1 MAYGVSPYTYR
12 PGNTFLHR
20 LPAGVKLLGLL
31 AISLGSFFSGPG
43 LFLSTAILL
52 VGAVSAK
59 ILPWD
64 LFRGIKPLVIMIGL
78 VIIFR
83 SFRFNLPR
91 SLFPELNLPGFWAGI
106 RFGGGIM
113 ISFSAGA
120 LLFSVTTMTELKDSL
135 GSAETFIRICGY
147 NGIKKIQGKPIR
159 TVSRNSPVSLGISL
173 MLNFLP
179 RFFEAWEEAEV
190 AYRARAGKKGIPAL
204 ILLIP
209 LVTERMITLAVETAY
224 AMESRGASLEGPPA

>member
-1 MAYGVSPYTYR
+1 M
-12 PGNTFLHR
+12 L
-20 LPAGVKLLGLL
+20 
-31 AISLGSFFSGPG
+31 
-43 LFLSTAILL
+43 LSTGILV
-52 VGAVSAK
+52 VGAGSVK

-78 VIIFR
+78 VIILR
-83 SFRFNLPR
+83 SFQFNLPR
-91 SLFPELNLPGFWAGI
+91 SLLPELNLPGFWAGI

-113 ISFSAGA
+113 ISFFAGA

-135 GSAETFIRICGY
+135 GRAETLIRISWY
-147 NGIKKIQGKPIR
+147 NFIKKTTGKPIR

-173 MLNFLP
+173 MLSFLP
-179 RFFEAWEEAEV
+179 RFFEVWEEAEA

-209 LVTERMITLAVETAY
+209 LVTERMITMAVETAY
-224 AMESRGASLEGPPA
+224 AMESRGAFLERPSAEEAP